1 MNRLK
6 ERSKNM
12 SDRIKYRWEKP
23 IMEVNSPLWHHFGL
37 EYQVPDDTDLEY
49 PAFASWMIDISVAI
63 SQVEGGG
70 WSCLDK
76 KDYHENHSG

>member
-1 MNRLK
+1 
-6 ERSKNM
+6 M

-49 PAFASWMIDISVAI
+49 PAFAS
-63 SQVEGGG
+63 
-70 WSCLDK
+70 
-76 KDYHENHSG
+76 